1 MNSQLPWRNGWQFVC
16 WTGEPVDARMWAST
30 RGDLIC
36 PASSRRLR
44 SFHAGSVLR
53 NTPGVSPVPYHP
65 TPKPSPFVVSA
76 PSCECRLCTT
86 SEFFGLYSRS
96 SSSTGAP
103 EYASQRHMTD
113 LPRGPDRTPA
123 ERCGG
128 IIRAG

>member
-1 MNSQLPWRNGWQFVC
+1 MC
-16 WTGEPVDARMWAST
+16 AST

-53 NTPGVSPVPYHP
+53 NTPGVSLVPYHP

-76 PSCECRLCTT
+76 PSCECRLCMT
-86 SEFFGLYSRS
+86 SEFLGLYSRS

-103 EYASQRHMTD
+103 EYASQRHMSD
-113 LPRGPDRTPA
+113 LPRATRSHTGGA
-123 ERCGG
+123 CGG